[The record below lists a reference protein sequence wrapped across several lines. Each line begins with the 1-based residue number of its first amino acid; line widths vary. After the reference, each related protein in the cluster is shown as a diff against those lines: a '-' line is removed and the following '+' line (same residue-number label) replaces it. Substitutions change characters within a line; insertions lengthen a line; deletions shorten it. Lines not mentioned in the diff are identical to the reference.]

1 MPELFIITGSNGAGK
16 SSIGPDYLPESIRN
30 LGVFDGDK
38 LFVEKRK
45 ELWRTIKSHKE
56 CRNLAFEFVIQTFDN
71 LVEMALGQN
80 DDFAYEGH
88 FSNEATWDIPRRFLA
103 AGYAIHLLFF
113 GLSDTHLSHL
123 RVIDRTKEGG
133 HYVDPQTV
141 QANFYGNLG
150 KLDQHY
156 ALFHTVQIIDT
167 SEFFHRFL
175 LVLHKGRPEIFVPS
189 AELPIWFRTNL
200 PVITQKIIERE
211 GKSL

>member
-1 MPELFIITGSNGAGK
+1 MPELYIITGSNGAGK
-16 SSIGPDYLPESIRN
+16 SSIGPGYLPESIRN

-56 CRNLAFEFVIQTFDN
+56 CRNLAFEFVVQTFDN
-71 LVEMALGQN
+71 LVDTALAQN
-80 DDFAYEGH
+80 SDFVYEGH

-103 AGYAIHLLFF
+103 AGYTLHLFFF
-113 GLSDTHLSHL
+113 GLRDTDLSKL

-141 QANFYGNLG
+141 EANFFGNLE

-156 ALFHTVQIIDT
+156 NLFHSVRIIDT
-167 SEFFHRFL
+167 SDSEHRV
-175 LVLHKGRPEIFVPS
+175 LVVLNSGQPTLAIPLN
-189 AELPIWFRTNL
+189 ELPDWFHHSL
-200 PVITQKIIERE
+200 PIITQKIKQR
-211 GKSL
+211 GR